1 MIYISRIFLLL
12 LLPAFLKAQDSSGPG
27 KVISLADSLFQAGDY
42 ETAAVNYE
50 KVALVYKVLDKNKYI
65 SFENKVADCQAREG
79 RLEDATVLAERI
91 LNECSSEDQKAEL
104 WNTIGLI
111 NLNKGKYDLALQFF
125 GKALS
130 HYMGQS
136 GKPETIAFCY
146 NNIGLTNWATGNNQ
160 LALEHLSEA
169 LNLRRNTYGENH
181 PSVAASYNNIGLVYS
196 EHDPEAALENYEKA
210 LKIYS
215 GIYQASHPL
224 IASTLNNIGIIQ
236 RKKKDYAGSIET
248 FKKCLEIRTKI
259 FNADH
264 PNIAFIY
271 SNIGQSFFENS
282 EYDSAIAYQNKALTI
297 YIKNYGDKHP
307 EIAHTYNLLGTIYE
321 KEKKY
326 NIALDNFQKAVCANI
341 SDFNVTDIKINPSI
355 NNYYNSDLLLMS
367 LLLKSRTL
375 ESRHYD
381 KTLKLADLE
390 LSLKTLELCDSLI
403 SRIRQF
409 RTSKNDKISLG
420 RTAAEIYEDA
430 VSIAVELSQLT
441 LKKNYYLAKAFA
453 FSEKNKSAVL
463 LEAIADAQA
472 KSFSGIPDS
481 LLEKE
486 KDLKAEIALYE
497 QKLAERFS
505 PEEEKSLRTKLF
517 TVNRMYEQFTK
528 SLEKNYPEYFN
539 LKYNNSA
546 ISIDSVRRVLDKETL
561 LISYFLAENRK
572 RIYAFRLSKNRLEVS
587 NMPKND
593 LLEKQI
599 KGLRNAIRHRTD
611 QSYINF
617 AHQLYKELMPA
628 VNPKIKKL
636 VIIPEGGLGTV
647 PFEALL
653 AKEVKSKEVNFTTL
667 PYLINKFY
675 ISYNYSASL
684 FAQVTKESM
693 AAKAVPLS
701 VFLCAPVTFDSSD
714 HLKPLYGS
722 EAEVRNIDSIISI
735 RGYKTSVYLKQD
747 ANEEVVK
754 SPELSRYKYL
764 HFATHGVV
772 DEEKP
777 ELSKIYLTATHD
789 EDGDLYS
796 GEIYNLNI
804 KADLVTLSACETGLG
819 MVSKGE
825 GIIGLTRALLYAGSN
840 NVFVSLWSVSDRST
854 SELMTNFYK
863 NLLDSQHK
871 TNYAAAIKTSK
882 LKLIGDGKFSHPY
895 FWAPFILIGK

>member
-1 MIYISRIFLLL
+1 MKYIYGTFLIL
-12 LLPAFLKAQDSSGPG
+12 LLPAFLKAQDTSGPG
-27 KVISLADSLFQAGDY
+27 KIIALADSLFQSGDY
-42 ETAAVNYE
+42 ETAATNYE

-79 RLEDATVLAERI
+79 RLDEATALAERT
-91 LNECSSEDQKAEL
+91 LTECTSEDQKAEL

-111 NLNKGKYDLALQFF
+111 NLNKGKYDIALQFF

-130 HYMGQS
+130 YYMNNS

-169 LNLRRNTYGENH
+169 LNLRRNIYGESH
-181 PSVAASYNNIGLVYS
+181 QSVAASYNNIGLVYA
-196 EHDPEAALENYEKA
+196 ENDPEAALENYEKA

-215 GIYQASHPL
+215 GIYQPAHPL

-248 FKKCLEIRTKI
+248 FKKCLEIRTRA

-271 SNIGQSFFENS
+271 SNIGQSFFENAD
-282 EYDSAIAYQNKALTI
+282 YDSAIAYQNKALKV
-297 YIKNYGDKHP
+297 YRKNYGDKHP
-307 EIAHTYNLLGTIYE
+307 EIAHTYNLIGAIYE

-326 NIALDNFQKAVCANI
+326 DLAIANFQNALCSNI
-341 SDFNVTDIKINPSI
+341 SDFNTTNININPSI
-355 NNYYNSDLLLMS
+355 NNYYNSDLLLTS

-381 KTLKLADLE
+381 KTLKLGDLE
-390 LSLKTLELCDSLI
+390 LALKTLELCDSLI

-441 LKKNYYLAKAFA
+441 LKKNYYSAKAFA

-481 LLEKE
+481 LLEREKE
-486 KDLKAEIALYE
+486 LKTEIALYE
-497 QKLAERFS
+497 QKLADRFS
-505 PEEEKSLRTKLF
+505 PEEEKILRTKLF
-517 TVNRMYEQFTK
+517 TVNRRYEQFTK
-528 SLEKNYPEYFN
+528 TLEKDYPGYFN
-539 LKYNNSA
+539 LKYNNST
-546 ISIDSVRRVLDKETL
+546 ISIDSVRGIMDEETM

-572 RIYAFRLSKNRLEVS
+572 RIYIFCLDKHQLNVF
-587 NMPKND
+587 NFPKND
-593 LLEKQI
+593 ILEKQI

-611 QSYINF
+611 RAYINF
-617 AHQLYKELMPA
+617 AHLLCKELVPNIA
-628 VNPKIKKL
+628 SKIKKL

-653 AKEVKSKEVNFTTL
+653 MKEAKDKEVNFTSL
-667 PYLINKFY
+667 PYMINRFY

-684 FAQVTKESM
+684 FVQVTKESI
-693 AAKAVPLS
+693 AAKTIPLS
-701 VFLCAPVTFDSSD
+701 VFLCAPVTFDSTE

-722 EAEVRNIDSIISI
+722 ETEVRNIDSIISI

-754 SPELSRYKYL
+754 SPELSNYKYL

-777 ELSKIYLTATHD
+777 ELSKIYLTAIRD

-854 SELMTNFYK
+854 AELMTTFYE
-863 NLLDSQHK
+863 NLLDVQHK
-871 TNYAAAIKTSK
+871 TNYAAAIKASK
-882 LKLIGDGKFSHPY
+882 LKLINGKQFSHPY

>member
-1 MIYISRIFLLL
+1 MRYFRIILLIL
-12 LLPAFLKAQDSSGPG
+12 FPAFLNAQDSGPG
-27 KVISLADSLFQAGDY
+27 KIIAAGDSLFQSGDY
-42 ETAAVNYE
+42 EKAGSYYQKAAD
-50 KVALVYKVLDKNKYI
+50 VYRGLDKTKYI
-65 SFENKVADCQAREG
+65 SFENMVADCQAREG
-79 RLEDATVLAERI
+79 LLDEATALAEKM
-91 LNECSSEDQKAEL
+91 LGECTSDDQRAEL

-111 NLNKGKYDLALQFF
+111 NLNKGKYELALQFF
-125 GKALS
+125 SKALS
-130 HYMGQS
+130 YYTGQS
-136 GKPETIAFCY
+136 DKPQAIAFCY

-169 LNLRRNTYGENH
+169 LDLRKNIFGENH
-181 PSVAASYNNIGLVYS
+181 QSVAASYNNIGLVYA
-196 EHDPEAALENYEKA
+196 EHDPEMALQNYEKA

-215 GIYQASHPL
+215 GIYQPSHPL

-236 RKKKDYAGSIET
+236 RQKKDYPGSIET
-248 FKKCLEIRTKI
+248 FKKCLVIRTMI
-259 FNADH
+259 FNSDH

-271 SNIGQSFFENS
+271 SNIGQSFFENGS
-282 EYDSAIAYQNKALTI
+282 YDSAIAYQDKALVI
-297 YIKNYGDKHP
+297 YKKNYGDKHP

-326 NIALDNFQKAVCANI
+326 DLALDNFQKALCANI
-341 SDFNVTDIKINPSI
+341 SDFDAVNIYVNPSI
-355 NNYYNSDLLLMS
+355 NNYYSSDLLLLS
-367 LLLKSRTL
+367 LLLKARTL

-390 LSLKTLELCDSLI
+390 LSLRTLELCDSLI

-409 RTSKNDKISLG
+409 RTSKSDKISLG

-430 VSIAVELSQLT
+430 ISIAIDLSQLT
-441 LKKNYYLAKAFA
+441 LKKNYYLVKAFS

-472 KSFSGIPDS
+472 KSFAGIPDT
-481 LLEKE
+481 LLIKEKE
-486 KDLKAEIALYE
+486 LKAEIALYE

-517 TVNRMYEQFTK
+517 TVNRLYEQFTK
-528 SLEKNYPEYFN
+528 TLEKDYPGYFN
-539 LKYNNSA
+539 LKYNTTTIN
-546 ISIDSVRRVLDKETL
+546 IDSVRKVLDGQTM

-572 RIYAFRLSKNRLEVS
+572 RIYVFGVSKTKLAVS
-587 NMPKND
+587 NFPKSER
-593 LLEKQI
+593 LEKQI

-611 QSYINF
+611 QAYLNF
-617 AHQLYKELMPA
+617 AYLLYKELMPP
-628 VNPKIKKL
+628 VSSKIKKL

-653 AKEVKSKEVNFTTL
+653 TKEVKEKEVNFASL
-667 PYLINKFY
+667 PYPIKKFN

-684 FAQVTKESM
+684 FVQVAKES
-693 AAKAVPLS
+693 AAIASVPPS

-714 HLKPLYGS
+714 HLKPLFGS
-722 EAEVRNIDSIISI
+722 EAEVLNIDSIIST
-735 RGYKTSVYLKQD
+735 RGYKTSVHLKKD
-747 ANEEVVK
+747 ANEEIVK
-754 SPELSRYKYL
+754 SPELANYKYL

-777 ELSKIYLTATHD
+777 ELSKIYLTPVHD

-840 NVFVSLWSVSDRST
+840 NVLVSLWSVSDRST
-854 SELMTNFYK
+854 AQLMITFYK
-863 NLLDSQHK
+863 NLLDVQHK
-871 TNYAAAIKTSK
+871 TNYAAAIKFSK
-882 LKLIGDGKFSHPY
+882 LELIKGGQFSHPY

>member
-1 MIYISRIFLLL
+1 MKHISGLFLIL
-12 LLPAFLKAQDSSGPG
+12 LLPRFLNAQNLSGPEIIP
-27 KVISLADSLFQAGDY
+27 KADSLFMAGDY
-42 ETAAVNYE
+42 ENAANYYE
-50 KVALVYKVLDKNKYI
+50 KAALVYKVLDKSKYI
-65 SFENKVADCQAREG
+65 SLENKVADCQAREG
-79 RLEDATVLAERI
+79 RVDEASALAEKI
-91 LNECSSEDQKAEL
+91 LKECTFDDQRAEL

-111 NLNKGKYDLALQFF
+111 NLNKGKYEMALQYFS
-125 GKALS
+125 KALS
-130 HYMGQS
+130 YYMDKS
-136 GKPETIAFCY
+136 DKPETIAFCY

-169 LNLRRNTYGENH
+169 LNLRINIYGENN
-181 PSVAASYNNIGLVYS
+181 PSVAASYNNIGLIYS
-196 EHDPEAALENYEKA
+196 ENNPEAALKNYEKA

-215 GIYQASHPL
+215 GIYQPTHPL

-248 FKKCLEIRTKI
+248 FKKCLQIRVMA

-271 SNIGQSFFENS
+271 SNIGQSFSENV
-282 EYDSAIAYQNKALTI
+282 EYDSAIAYQNKALNI
-297 YIKNYGDKHP
+297 YKKNYGEKHP
-307 EIAHTYNLLGTIYE
+307 EIAHTYILMGIIYD

-326 NIALDNFQKAVCANI
+326 NLALDNFQRAICSNI
-341 SDFNVTDIKINPSI
+341 SDFNATDIQVNPSF

-420 RTAAEIYEDA
+420 KTAAEIYEDA
-430 VSIAVELSQLT
+430 VTIAVELSQLT
-441 LKKNYYLAKAFA
+441 LKKNYYLAKAFS

-497 QKLAERFS
+497 QKLADRFT
-505 PEEEKSLRTKLF
+505 PEEEKLLRTKLF
-517 TVNRMYEQFTK
+517 MVNRMYEQFTK
-528 SLEKNYPEYFN
+528 TLEANYPGYYN
-539 LKYNNSA
+539 LKYSNGT
-546 ISIDSVRRVLDKETL
+546 ISIDSVQAVLDHETI

-572 RIYAFRLSKNRLEVS
+572 RIYVFRLGKTRLDVF

-593 LLEKQI
+593 QLERQI
-599 KGLRNAIRHRTD
+599 KGLRNSIRHRAD
-611 QSYINF
+611 FAYLNF
-617 AHQLYKELMPA
+617 AHQLYTELVPLFHA
-628 VNPKIKKL
+628 KIKKL
-636 VIIPEGGLGTV
+636 VIIPEGGLGTI

-653 AKEVKSKEVNFTTL
+653 TKQVKDKEVNFIGL
-667 PYLINKFY
+667 PYMINKFY

-684 FAQVTKESM
+684 FVQVTKESR
-693 AAKAVPLS
+693 AAKDTPLS

-722 EAEVRNIDSIISI
+722 EAEVRNIDSIINI

-754 SPELSRYKYL
+754 SPALAGYKYL

-777 ELSKIYLTATHD
+777 ELSKIYLKSIND

-804 KADLVTLSACETGLG
+804 QADLVTLSACETGLG

-840 NVFVSLWSVSDRST
+840 NVFVSLWSVSDQST
-854 SELMTNFYK
+854 AELMATFYQ
-863 NLLDSQHK
+863 NLLDVQHK
-871 TNYAAAIKTSK
+871 SNYSAAIKVSK
-882 LKLIGDGKFSHPY
+882 LKLIHGGQFSHPY